1 VLQGQ
6 WPPTALLAWLG
17 LPPALALVRLLG
29 RYHDEPSRIAGSKF
43 LALKFQGVNGL
54 GLAAGLALG
63 HWL

>member
-1 VLQGQ
+1 
-6 WPPTALLAWLG
+6 
-17 LPPALALVRLLG
+17 LVRLLG